1 MYNSDQIVDKGDVVC
16 LDFVDEQG
24 VSCLKASECGNLEVF
39 VEFQVEGKTVK
50 RAYVMSPELFH
61 KCIPKDFKQ
70 FYGKPLANAL
80 GRRGNVFPADNK
92 DMATWL
98 LQQGAV
104 K

>member
-1 MYNSDQIVDKGDVVC
+1 M
-16 LDFVDEQG
+16 
-24 VSCLKASECGNLEVF
+24 
-39 VEFQVEGKTVK
+39 EFQCDGKTVK
-50 RAYVMSPELFH
+50 RAYVVSPELFH